1 MSPQELAAAGLS
13 GVNQQRKGTY
23 VPRKSSI
30 IESLNKALRGSFTEL
45 TEASETNMRDNQ
57 PWLENLQ
64 RKNIFTV
71 RKGKILFEI
80 PLTESFNGIYS
91 ARYSPDGEIIAT
103 SFGAGAIQVKM
114 QVQTFL
120 CSFLLQKT

>member
-13 GVNQQRKGTY
+13 GVKQQRRGTY
-23 VPRKSSI
+23 VPRKSSV
-30 IESLNKALRGSFTEL
+30 IESLNKALRGSFTE
-45 TEASETNMRDNQ
+45 ASDVSDTTIKDNQ

-64 RKNIFTV
+64 RKNVFTV

-80 PLTESFNGIYS
+80 PLTESFNGVYN

-103 SFGAGAIQVKM
+103 SFGAGAIQV
-114 QVQTFL
+114 
-120 CSFLLQKT
+120 